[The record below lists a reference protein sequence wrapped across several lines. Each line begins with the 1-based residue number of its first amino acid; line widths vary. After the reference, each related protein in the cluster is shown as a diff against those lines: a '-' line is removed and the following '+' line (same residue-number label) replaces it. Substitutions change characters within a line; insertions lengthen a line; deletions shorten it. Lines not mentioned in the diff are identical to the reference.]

1 MPDPAIQV
9 TELGV
14 VDPMRLPPIVSR
26 LTDSFRR
33 LPTVAKVFAVFAV
46 VDAVDL
52 VPGRIGSISPDA
64 GLVWV
69 PGFILGAAASVATLA
84 LPVVIWRRT
93 PDVRRSRPLLASGAI
108 AVATAGALALVNRH
122 LNQAFVGDFGLGDAV
137 TGQFAGFAVVAVVP
151 IARALLEAVGFLWTA
166 EGLRR
171 LAPSRPSP
179 TIRRLALI
187 AAAITIGT
195 ALYALVWQ
203 LLQVPDQLANE
214 GLGFG
219 APIVLLGLMQP
230 FSVAPT
236 LAFGYVVW
244 VLIRRIGG
252 PGRRLAVRIG
262 AIAAGLATVQ
272 AVLELT
278 AVAGTLWLSSFVN
291 ASTDFD
297 PALGWQGPLATIA
310 TGGLWLSGIVTVLFV
325 TAFALG
331 IHDDSPIPA
340 AQLPASA

>member
-1 MPDPAIQV
+1 
-9 TELGV
+9 
-14 VDPMRLPPIVSR
+14 
-26 LTDSFRR
+26 
-33 LPTVAKVFAVFAV
+33 AVI
-46 VDAVDL
+46 DAVDL

-84 LPVVIWRRT
+84 FPVVIWGRT
-93 PDVRRSRPLLASGAI
+93 PDIRRSRPLLASGAI

-122 LNQAFVGDFGLGDAV
+122 LNQALIADFGLGDAV
-137 TGQFAGFAVVAVVP
+137 TGQFAGFAVAAVVQ
-151 IARALLEAVGFLWTA
+151 IARALVEAVGFLWIA

-171 LAPSRPSP
+171 LAPSSPSP

-195 ALYALVWQ
+195 ALAALVWQ
-203 LLQVPDQLANE
+203 LLQLPDQPANQSQA
-214 GLGFG
+214 FG
-219 APIVLLGLMQP
+219 EATVLLTLSQP

-236 LAFGYVVW
+236 LAFAYVVW

-252 PGRRLAVRIG
+252 PGRRLAIRIG
-262 AIAAGLATVQ
+262 AIAAGMATVQ
-272 AVLELT
+272 AVLEIT
-278 AVAGTLWLSSFVN
+278 AVAGSLWLTSFVN

-297 PALGWQGPLATIA
+297 AALGWQAPLVTIA
-310 TGGLWLSGIVTVLFV
+310 AGGLWLSGITIVLFV

-331 IHDDSPIPA
+331 IHDDPPIPA
-340 AQLPASA
+340 AQLPAGA